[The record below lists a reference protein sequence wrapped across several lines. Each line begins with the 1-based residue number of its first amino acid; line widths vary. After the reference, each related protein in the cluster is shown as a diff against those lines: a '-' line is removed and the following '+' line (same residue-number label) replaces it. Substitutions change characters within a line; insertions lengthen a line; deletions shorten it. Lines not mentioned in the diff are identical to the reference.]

1 MSRRYRYYHQSKG
14 RLRQLQTWYGIT
26 MFLKKKKKKV
36 LPKNLDVN
44 FIEIF
49 PLDLRSLTHD
59 NDRWWDY
66 GKVLRECNNSIVGE
80 LLFRDH
86 VGGTQHGLWRHQ
98 DEAAQQEETL
108 HLSLK
113 QHHREKRTHSEWT
126 VSFGSWR
133 ESSIRSF
140 GFDHFSVFTAVNQ
153 LPFDIDKLRM
163 HL

>member
-1 MSRRYRYYHQSKG
+1 MIRHYR
-14 RLRQLQTWYGIT
+14 I
-26 MFLKKKKKKV
+26 F
-36 LPKNLDVN
+36 LPKNFDVN

-49 PLDLRSLTHD
+49 PLDLRSLTHYK
-59 NDRWWDY
+59 DRRWDY

-80 LLFRDH
+80 LLFGDH
-86 VGGTQHGLWRHQ
+86 VGGTQHGLCRHQ